1 MYDSLATTSAV
12 HVRLNNWVLLST
24 SLADAW
30 AQQYAAHSRPYHT
43 LLLLDE
49 PETLLAQ
56 LSPDASPQVRQ
67 LIKLASPLKSFQDMQ
82 VPRVASCASVVADV
96 GRSRA
101 HLSALLRCSYPPPR
115 PRDGDSW
122 RWRGGARSQ
131 RRWRV
136 ASHSTRFC
144 VWRRTCCTGSGRK
157 S

>member
-1 MYDSLATTSAV
+1 MHPAFVNMALARSSLARELRQVFDSLATTSAV

-49 PETLLAQ
+49 PEQLLAQ

-82 VPRVASCASVVADV
+82 VSVHRV
-96 GRSRA
+96 
-101 HLSALLRCSYPPPR
+101 HALLHIEK
-115 PRDGDSW
+115 GWW
-122 RWRGGARSQ
+122 R
-131 RRWRV
+131 
-136 ASHSTRFC
+136 
-144 VWRRTCCTGSGRK
+144 
-157 S
+157 